1 MRWAADNIRPVANI
15 SLFAVNRTYSNGPW
29 MLQANFSEG
38 VTNFNPQVNFSVCL
52 FSLSLSFRARC
63 CRTCEAVLLH
73 ARCAFL
79 GLRLATRLRVRHG
92 GCGVAWRSATTCRC
106 VCFPLQAVL
115 TNADYVAGTLTSST
129 IPGQLQ
135 TFTFMFVWTSAY
147 SETANIVATLPAG
160 VAVDRVGNPSIASP
174 QTITLGTCVW
184 WISSSAREVG
194 LLPCT
199 DREYDFGSRKRQCVS
214 RLRMCWLLVDC
225 VVCVWM

>member
-1 MRWAADNIRPVANI
+1 MRRLCHTRDVRSWDCAWLHGHVH
-15 SLFAVNRTYSNGPW
+15 VTV
-29 MLQANFSEG
+29 G
-38 VTNFNPQVNFSVCL
+38 VV
-52 FSLSLSFRARC
+52 
-63 CRTCEAVLLH
+63 
-73 ARCAFL
+73 
-79 GLRLATRLRVRHG
+79 
-92 GCGVAWRSATTCRC
+92 WRSATTCRC